1 MSELLSCPYCG
12 HPRSRLMSRTE
23 YRKNA
28 DGLTATV
35 TEFDY
40 LGNEMGERDID
51 MLDFRH
57 VFYRRCN
64 KCGATSRKVK
74 TDWHVR
80 TQDEADDFSPYS
92 PYKLWPNGPNSEW
105 AKPWREQANKE
116 WNTRAERTC
125 HNMSDFQDCDCFIC
139 SECGEAFETAR
150 LEYDDDLFYSLNDAV
165 HEDYYDRCDCDLNYC
180 PNCGAKVVE

>member
-125 HNMSDFQDCDCFIC
+125 HPFVSHDGAGWYAIGC
-139 SECGEAFETAR
+139 S
-150 LEYDDDLFYSLNDAV
+150 
-165 HEDYYDRCDCDLNYC
+165 
-180 PNCGAKVVE
+180 NCGHGFADNNPDKAYLLRISKRRDIMPRYCSGCGSKVEVVE

>member
-92 PYKLWPNGPNSEW
+92 PCKLWPNGPNSEW
-105 AKPWREQANKE
+105 AKPWREQAIKE
-116 WNTRAERTC
+116 WNTRANE
-125 HNMSDFQDCDCFIC
+125 CDC
-139 SECGEAFETAR
+139 EAL
-150 LEYDDDLFYSLNDAV
+150 LELADDLEQQQRNKGVRMIGNYMEPGVAARRIRKALEENDA
-165 HEDYYDRCDCDLNYC
+165 N
-180 PNCGAKVVE
+180 